1 VTTFVGC
8 YGHCTRQSKVLGVQT
23 RCLVE
28 CYDHCTRQR
37 NSLPSATLGKNV
49 SGTTILF
56 VFFAFHPNKQYI
68 YIYIYHQQSNITD
81 ILQTI
86 YITVGTFFGR
96 QSLNTNR
103 GGALC
108 TGADGPRP
116 GAGRSA
122 TWRRAR
128 VSCLTAGR
136 STRAQGAAKLAGGAW
151 ISLLGGTPS
160 GRRDPR

>member
-1 VTTFVGC
+1 VAHEIGSLSSVISTALDKKVTTFVGC

-68 YIYIYHQQSNITD
+68 YIYIYITNNPTS
-81 ILQTI
+81 QTSYKL
-86 YITVGTFFGR
+86 YISLLGHFSGANHSTRTVAVLSAQGR
-96 QSLNTNR
+96 TVR
-103 GGALC
+103 GQGP
-108 TGADGPRP
+108 DGPRP
-116 GAGRSA
+116 GVG
-122 TWRRAR
+122 
-128 VSCLTAGR
+128 
-136 STRAQGAAKLAGGAW
+136 
-151 ISLLGGTPS
+151 LGFPA
-160 GRRDPR
+160 